1 MKKHLFIWLCTF
13 ILCSNW
19 MYGQN
24 PSPLFQNDA
33 LADTSVNEADTLI
46 SKGGFLTL
54 FEGKPGRAALY
65 GLLIPAGGQIYN
77 RKWWKVPVAL
87 SIDASLAYVLIS
99 NRKGYKRAQAEYTAA
114 LANPVQE
121 DVNRLREVRNFYRKW
136 SEYSWIWMIGGHLI
150 TVLDAYVDRHLM
162 DFDIS
167 EDITI
172 EPVFERNETLP
183 QYTGV
188 GIFIPLQKGKKQI
201 TLQ

>member
-1 MKKHLFIWLCTF
+1 VTIFLV
-13 ILCSNW
+13 ILILGCKWS
-19 MYGQN
+19 YAQIAT
-24 PSPLFQNDA
+24 PSFQNDI
-33 LADTSVNEADTLI
+33 LSDTLVNDADTLI

-65 GLLIPAGGQIYN
+65 GLLIPSGGQIYN
-77 RKWWKVPVAL
+77 RKWWKVPLAL
-87 SIDASLAYVLIS
+87 SIDAGLAYVLIS
-99 NRKGYKRAQAEYTAA
+99 NRNNYRRAQAEYTAA
-114 LANPVQE
+114 LANPIQE
-121 DVNRLREVRNFYRKW
+121 DLGRLREVRNFYRKW

-172 EPVFERNETLP
+172 EPVFERNTTIP

-188 GIFIPLQKGKKQI
+188 GVFIPLQKGKKPI

>member
-1 MKKHLFIWLCTF
+1 VKTRLIIWFCYLLC
-13 ILCSNW
+13 CSKW
-19 MYGQN
+19 SYGQILN
-24 PSPLFQNDA
+24 PSYQNEISS
-33 LADTSVNEADTLI
+33 DTAVNEADTII

-77 RKWWKVPVAL
+77 RKWWKVPIAL
-87 SIDASLAYVLIS
+87 SIDASLAYVLVT
-99 NRKGYKRAQAEYTAA
+99 NRNNYKSAQAEYTAA
-114 LANPVQE
+114 LANPMKE
-121 DVNRLREVRNFYRKW
+121 DLNRLREVRNFYRKW

-167 EDITI
+167 EDITL
-172 EPVFERNETLP
+172 EPVFERNIGLP
-183 QYTGV
+183 QYAGI
-188 GIFIPLQKGKKQI
+188 GIFIPLQKGRKHI